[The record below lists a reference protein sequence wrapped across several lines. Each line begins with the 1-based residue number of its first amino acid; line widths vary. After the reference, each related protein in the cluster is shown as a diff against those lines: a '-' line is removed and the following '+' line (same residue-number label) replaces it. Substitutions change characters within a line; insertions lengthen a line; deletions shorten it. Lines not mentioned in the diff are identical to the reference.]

1 MKLRDLENALQEVRV
16 FENPIAELEQ
26 YPTSAHLASQVVHMM
41 DSTFDDIHGKAVCDL
56 GCGTGM
62 LAIAAALR
70 GSPFVLAVD
79 VDPSAV
85 TIAAENAKNIGVAD
99 EMQFCLADII
109 DGEFLSAHPKRKPFD
124 TVILNPPFGTKR
136 KGVDIAFLQ
145 TAMQVSGGA
154 VYSMHKTS
162 TRPYI
167 LKKAKQW
174 GADAKVKKFATV
186 SISIKSNF
194 HEHSTNTNSYALIDL
209 FHPIFD
215 VYFKGPRGTEV

>member
-41 DSTFDDIHGKAVCDL
+41 DSTFHDINGKAVCDL

-62 LAIAAALR
+62 LAIAAALS

-85 TIAAENAKNIGVAD
+85 TIAAENAKSTGVAD
-99 EMQFCLADII
+99 ELQFCLADII
-109 DGEFLSAHPKRKPFD
+109 DGRFLSAHPKRKPFD

-145 TAMQVSGGA
+145 TAMQISSGA

-174 GADAKVKKFATV
+174 GADAKVKSFATV

-194 HEHSTNTNSYALIDL
+194 HEHFTNTNFYVPIDL
-209 FHPIFD
+209 FHRIVD